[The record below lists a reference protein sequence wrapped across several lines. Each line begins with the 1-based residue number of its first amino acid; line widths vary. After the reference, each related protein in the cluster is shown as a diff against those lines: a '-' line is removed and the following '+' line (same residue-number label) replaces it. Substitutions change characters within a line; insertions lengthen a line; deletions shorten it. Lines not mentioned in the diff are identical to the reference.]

1 MPDKKLPT
9 DVERRFNKKFPG
21 ENAPL
26 RHVGKFYGA
35 SLFVSEGIESSV
47 MIDREEARQFLADEL
62 EKARAEE
69 RERVEIE
76 KMEGITKNLSFGP
89 KIIKELKGYQASY
102 GIEDR
107 ALAEIAGI
115 VKDRVLSDLL
125 SSLDKPL
132 KVK

>member
-1 MPDKKLPT
+1 MT
-9 DVERRFNKKFPG
+9 DTQKIIEEQLNQAWARGTNWAMQGRG
-21 ENAPL
+21 YALDTNADTQAEVL
-26 RHVGKFYGA
+26 IE
-35 SLFVSEGIESSV
+35 LFRNIQ
-47 MIDREEARQFLADEL
+47 EE
-62 EKARAEE
+62 ARAEE
-69 RERVEIE
+69 RERVRVEIE

-125 SSLDKPL
+125 DTL
-132 KVK
+132 KADPSVDRKII